1 MCTVQWKLF
10 FQVEKEQL
18 VAFYVVQWIEGTMT
32 LNFAQISTLVT
43 LSFKYY
49 GTTKCPYVCHGPSN
63 ELQRTLMRLSNENG
77 VFGFLNF

>member
-49 GTTKCPYVCHGPSN
+49 GTT
-63 ELQRTLMRLSNENG
+63 
-77 VFGFLNF
+77 